1 MTISRSGVYYPS
13 LGKEFYINMTQKNNK
28 DLITVKTTVM
38 EVNITLDRTLLA
50 HVTSIP
56 NEGKEKF
63 TTTSFDIIDG
73 DTTSR
78 RRFEYSKTEKR
89 WIARSG
95 LSRLEDFGYICTKP
109 NCCSGKV
116 VADEKEDED
125 DEEETEGSGKE
136 YDD

>member
-1 MTISRSGVYYPS
+1 MRDTVNTNKKFHAFNYP
-13 LGKEFYINMTQKNNK
+13 
-28 DLITVKTTVM
+28 
-38 EVNITLDRTLLA
+38 LLFMDIFW
-50 HVTSIP
+50 HFEIDFL
-56 NEGKEKF
+56 GKEKF